1 MTHGRIVSVVTL
13 LSLISFGT
21 VSLGWTQAGP
31 AGPSTDSGNNQGS
44 NSQQPSPAAGL
55 GTGGSSS
62 SSSAGVSMGLGQSD
76 FQGSVPQG
84 TASSTP
90 LPLTLGDAIT
100 RGLRANLGLLVSQQ
114 SNNQSRAQRL
124 RSLSALLPQIKGD
137 IYETVLQENLAAL
150 GFTNFPGSSIN
161 FPSIIGPFAYSTA
174 EAQANIPIVNWSNI
188 QNYRASRERV
198 KSAELSVK
206 DARDLVVLAVGNAYL
221 RIVASAAQV
230 ASIQAQVNT
239 DQTLFN
245 RAKDQKLAGV
255 SPGIDVLR
263 AQVQLQSQQQALV
276 VEKNQFEKD
285 KLTLARVIG
294 LPIGQEFNVADPTP
308 SLPLEAVNLDEA
320 LTKAYANR
328 SDYRAAQS
336 QVRAAELSVKA
347 AKAERYPT
355 LGAQGYYGDQGLTF
369 GNSHGVFQAAVSL
382 NFNIFDGGRIK
393 SDVQQQQVDLN
404 NSRNRLENLKGQIDF
419 DVRNALLD
427 LKASNEQV
435 SVAKSNAELANQTLG
450 QAQDRFAAG
459 VADNLEV
466 VQAQQSVASASQ
478 SLISALYQNNVA
490 KVELAR
496 ALGLAEEGIRT
507 YFQQNPEKH

>member
-1 MTHGRIVSVVTL
+1 MTHGRIVNVVTL
-13 LSLISFGT
+13 FSLISFGT
-21 VSLGWTQAGP
+21 TSLGWAQAGP
-31 AGPSTDSGNNQGS
+31 AGPPADNSSNQNS
-44 NSQQPSPAAGL
+44 NSQPAASASGL
-55 GTGGSSS
+55 GEVGSSS
-62 SSSAGVSMGLGQSD
+62 PSAGVSMGFGQSD
-76 FQGSVPQG
+76 FLGSVPQG

-90 LPLTLGDAIT
+90 LSLTLGDAIT

-174 EAQANIPIVNWSNI
+174 EAQANVPLVNWSNI
-188 QNYRASRERV
+188 QNYRASRERT
-198 KSAELSVK
+198 KAAELSVK

-221 RIVASAAQV
+221 RIVSAAAQV
-230 ASIQAQVNT
+230 ASTQAQVNT

-245 RAKDQKLAGV
+245 RAKDQKLAGI

-285 KLTLARVIG
+285 KLSLARVIG
-294 LPIGQEFNVADPTP
+294 LPIGQQFDVADPTP
-308 SLPLEAVNLDEA
+308 SLPLEAINLDEA

-328 SDYRAAQS
+328 SDYKAAQS
-336 QVRAAELSVKA
+336 QVRAAELSVKG

-355 LGAQGYYGDQGLTF
+355 LGAQGYYGDQGLSF
-369 GNSHGVFQAAVSL
+369 SRSHGVFQAAVSL

-393 SDVQQQQVDLN
+393 SDIQQQQVELN

-435 SVAKSNAELANQTLG
+435 SVAKSNADLANQTLT
-450 QAQDRFAAG
+450 QAQDRFSAG

-478 SLISALYQNNVA
+478 NLIGALYQNNVA

-496 ALGLAEEGIRT
+496 ALGIAEQGIRA
-507 YFQQNPEKH
+507 YFEQNPEKH